1 MHKHSLER
9 LNREQVVSES
19 DPFTAGRYRQFAK
32 GLPAS
37 TSRILDVGCNTG
49 RGGSEIRR
57 AFPAAQIHG
66 LDLVP
71 ERLAKISPG
80 IYDNLAAGLLQDYQ
94 PPDGPYDAV
103 LMGELIE
110 HVPYDELDA
119 LLAGIQKL
127 LRPGG
132 RLLLTTPNPHYF
144 LLRIRSGGSVLGGPH
159 VSVHCPTALTQYLTY
174 VGFQVGGVKGS
185 GRVST
190 RVGARLPLMVYGS
203 YLVIARR
210 QPAGPE

>member
-19 DPFTAGRYRQFAK
+19 DPFTAGRYQQFAK
-32 GLPAS
+32 ELPAS

-49 RGGSEIRR
+49 RGGSELRK
-57 AFPAAQIHG
+57 AFPSAQIYG

-71 ERLAKISPG
+71 ERLKKIAPG
-80 IYDNLAAGLLQDYQ
+80 IYDHLATGFLQDYQ
-94 PPDGPYDAV
+94 PPDGPHDAV

-110 HVPYDELDA
+110 HVPWEELDA
-119 LLAGIQKL
+119 LLQRGPGKYFC
-127 LRPGG
+127 PGG

-174 VGFQVGGVKGS
+174 VGFQVDAVSRAAAVYQPGS
-185 GRVST
+185 
-190 RVGARLPLMVYGS
+190 ARAFLSRYTEAIS
-203 YLVIARR
+203 
-210 QPAGPE
+210 

>member
-19 DPFTAGRYRQFAK
+19 DPFTAGRYLQFAK
-32 GLPAS
+32 ELPAS
-37 TSRILDVGCNTG
+37 TGRILDVGCNTG
-49 RGGSEIRR
+49 RGGCELRKV
-57 AFPAAQIHG
+57 FPSAQICG

-71 ERLAKISPG
+71 ERLGKITPG
-80 IYDNLAAGLLQDYQ
+80 IYDHLVVGFLQDYQ
-94 PPDGPYDAV
+94 PPDGPHDAV
-103 LMGELIE
+103 LMGEVIE
-110 HVPYDELDA
+110 HVPWDDFGAFLDGVRRI
-119 LLAGIQKL
+119 LC
-127 LRPGG
+127 PGG
-132 RLLLTTPNPHYF
+132 YLLLTTPNPHYL

-174 VGFQVGGVKGS
+174 VGFQVDAVKGS

-190 RVGARLPLMVYGS
+190 RVGTRFPLMVYGS

-210 QPAGPE
+210 RGRET